1 MAPVSIRSIDMTGY
15 ELPEEPEALR
25 AVLSE
30 KLQSGVKRMDA
41 HDAHLAT
48 LKDEVWELKEASQKQ
63 DERLERIEKNTSTL
77 VDIFQA
83 GDGTLKT
90 AKWFGKLLIWI
101 GGLSSALY
109 ALWYA
114 ILNWPQKGG

>member
-1 MAPVSIRSIDMTGY
+1 MSGY
-15 ELPEEPEALR
+15 ELPEEPEVLR

-30 KLQSGVKRMDA
+30 KLQTGAKRMNA
-41 HDAHLAT
+41 HDVHISI
-48 LKDEVWELKEASQKQ
+48 LKDEVIALKEANKMQ
-63 DERLERIEKNTSTL
+63 DERLARIEKNTATL
-77 VDIFQA
+77 VDIFRA

-101 GGLSSALY
+101 GSLSSALY

-114 ILNWPQKGG
+114 IINWPHKGG